1 MKAPYRRMIEKLE
14 LREAGSGPAWKVYI
28 LECADGSFYTGI
40 TKDLER
46 RLAQHQA
53 GRAAR
58 YTRSRLPVV
67 LRYRERCADRSAA
80 LVREARIKALSRKG
94 KERLVAEG
102 PEPG

>member
-1 MKAPYRRMIEKLE
+1 MIDGLAP
-14 LREAGSGPAWKVYI
+14 REDAAGPGWTVYI

-40 TKDLER
+40 TNDLER

-67 LRYRERCADRSAA
+67 LRYRETCADRSAA
-80 LVREARIKALSRKG
+80 LVREARIKALGRQG
-94 KERLVAEG
+94 KERLLAQGADPV
-102 PEPG
+102 